1 MGSSGVLELLV
12 GIIAAAMVFQALC
25 VLIFVM
31 SFRSYFARLET
42 MVTQVTHDI
51 QPVLISARDILVEGR
66 EKVKIVSANVIEITG
81 MVKDQVT
88 RLDALVTEGSE
99 RARVQMVRIDQL
111 VADTVIRVEDTTEAV
126 QRNVLGPIREITAL
140 LMGLRTGLDVLF
152 RRNKTSVDH
161 ATQDEE
167 LFI

>member
-1 MGSSGVLELLV
+1 MDSSSILEVLV
-12 GIIAAAMVFQALC
+12 GIIALAMVIQSLC
-25 VLIFVM
+25 VLIFVL
-31 SFRSYFARLET
+31 SFRKYCERLET
-42 MVTQVTHDI
+42 LCRQVAHDI
-51 QPVLISARDILVEGR
+51 QPVLVSARDILVEGR
-66 EKVKIVSANVIEITG
+66 DKVKIISANVIEITV

-88 RLDALVTEGSE
+88 RLDGLVTEASE
-99 RARVQMVRIDQL
+99 RARMQLVRIDQL
-111 VADTVIRVEDTTEAV
+111 VADTVIRVEETTEAI

-152 RRNKTSVDH
+152 RRNKTSVEH

>member
-1 MGSSGVLELLV
+1 MESNTILVVLV
-12 GIIAAAMVFQALC
+12 GIIALAMIVQCLC
-25 VLIFVM
+25 VLIFVL

-42 MVTQVTHDI
+42 LFTQLAHDI

-66 EKVKIVSANVIEITG
+66 DKVKIISANVIEITE

-88 RLDALVTEGSE
+88 RLDGLVTEASE
-99 RARVQMVRIDQL
+99 RARIQLVRIDQL
-111 VADTVIRVEDTTEAV
+111 VADTIIRVEDTTEAI
-126 QRNVLGPIREITAL
+126 QRNVLGPIREIAAL
-140 LMGLRTGLDVLF
+140 LVGLRTGLDVLF
-152 RRNKTSVDH
+152 RRNKTSVEH